1 VAASNTNVG
10 FGSLHALVPT
20 HSATIDAHAK
30 ANSLG
35 FRTRIERIAM
45 HVSLAEPLRRRQL
58 KKTFCLL
65 L

>member
-1 VAASNTNVG
+1 
-10 FGSLHALVPT
+10 LHALVPT

-30 ANSLG
+30 ANSFG
-35 FRTRIERIAM
+35 FRTRLERIAM
-45 HVSLAEPLRRRQL
+45 HVTLAEPPRRRQL